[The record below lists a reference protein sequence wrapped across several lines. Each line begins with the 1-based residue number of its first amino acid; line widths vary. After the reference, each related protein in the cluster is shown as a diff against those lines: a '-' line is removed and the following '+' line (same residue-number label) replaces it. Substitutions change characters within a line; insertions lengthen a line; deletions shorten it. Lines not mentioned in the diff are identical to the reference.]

1 MSVYVLGFS
10 GHEARGGLSSSTR
23 DRTLAPRIGWRG
35 PHLRT
40 ASACLLSHS
49 SHVPLFVA
57 LWTAARQAPLS
68 VGSSRQEYWSG
79 LPCPPLGDL
88 PDPDI
93 KPMSLTSPALAGRFF
108 TASAT
113 WGCTELIKAYMWKS
127 RRQEPS
133 PPSSPGSQEQLN
145 G

>member
-1 MSVYVLGFS
+1 MWTIPKVFIEFVTVLCLFMFWGFRATR
-10 GHEARGGLSSSTR
+10 HVGGLSSSTR

-108 TASAT
+108 TT
-113 WGCTELIKAYMWKS
+113 GTM
-127 RRQEPS
+127 QM
-133 PPSSPGSQEQLN
+133 SSMCN
-145 G
+145 IF